1 MSIQCSNDKTANS
14 KLKQNS
20 SNGHGKDTLIPATP
34 LPVTYHHLL
43 IDSSSK
49 IWLKNLKGT
58 DSMVTIL
65 TLNRVDFKH
74 LFRQDS
80 ILLPEIFLADRMNY
94 SPFPMQMKLLNEV
107 KKVIVFSYE
116 SQAFAAYQNGIL
128 IRWGPISMGK
138 KTTPTPTGL
147 FHTNWRSKKA
157 ISTIDPDWI
166 MEWYFNLENNLG
178 VSMHEYELPGY
189 PASHACIRLTKED
202 AFWFYN
208 WAESW
213 ILLSS
218 TEIGAY
224 GTPVVIY
231 GKYPFGETKPW
242 LRLTANRQALKIS
255 GEELQ
260 QAIEPF
266 LPAMIKRQT
275 DRDSLLF
282 KK

>member
-1 MSIQCSNDKTANS
+1 MIFIQCSPDKAANS
-14 KLKQNS
+14 KLNLKYLDGQ
-20 SNGHGKDTLIPATP
+20 GKDTLKPATQ
-34 LPVTYHHLL
+34 VSIRYQHLL

-80 ILLPEIFLADRMNY
+80 ILLPDIFLADRLNY

-178 VSMHEYELPGY
+178 VSMHEYDLPGY

-213 ILLSS
+213 ILLSI
-218 TEIGAY
+218 TQIGAY

-231 GKYPFGETKPW
+231 GKYPYGETKPW
-242 LRLTANRQALKIS
+242 LKLTADHLALKIS
-255 GEELQ
+255 EEELQ
-260 QAIEPF
+260 QTFELF
-266 LPAMIKRQT
+266 YLP
-275 DRDSLLF
+275 
-282 KK
+282 